1 MDERQRKQIELIVA
15 HEVEL
20 AHRASEQESRAI
32 FAAHSA
38 KGVLGSGATVQFVSS
53 AIGKVSEN
61 LLKTLISKVGNISRT
76 PAAFEIVDSGIVA
89 HFSNMEAKVFRAAQM
104 ASRRGHGDPIPSV
117 LNAAQTLFGQ
127 AKADIRAKIEIERFE
142 FELPLDA
149 PNRHVQHTSPA
160 IDTLFP
166 NKGGKPLAE
175 HWDAMWAEIAFQLFS
190 GALQPKRQSDITKAM
205 NDWLAEKGFDAGDTA
220 VTQRARAMWQRM
232 ERG

>member
-15 HEVEL
+15 HEVDL
-20 AHRASEQESRAI
+20 AHRASEQESRAV

-38 KGVLGSGATVQFVSS
+38 KGVLGSGATVQLVLS
-53 AIGKVSEN
+53 AIGKVSES

-76 PAAFEIVDSGIVA
+76 PAAFEMIDSGLVA

-104 ASRRGHGDPIPSV
+104 ASRRGQGDPVPSV

-127 AKADIRAKIEIERFE
+127 AKADIRTKIDIERFA
-142 FELPLDA
+142 FETPAGEPEPQVPPGSHSIA
-149 PNRHVQHTSPA
+149 PV
-160 IDTLFP
+160 FP
-166 NKGGKPLAE
+166 NKDGKPLAD

-190 GALQPKRQSDITKAM
+190 GILQPKRQADITKAM

-220 VTQRARAMWQRM
+220 VTKRARALWQRM